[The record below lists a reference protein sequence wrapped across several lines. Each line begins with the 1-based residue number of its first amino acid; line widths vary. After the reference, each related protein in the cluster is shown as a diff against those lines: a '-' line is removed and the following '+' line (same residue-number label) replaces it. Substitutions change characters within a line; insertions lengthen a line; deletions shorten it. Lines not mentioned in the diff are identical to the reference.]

1 MPLPQVRQ
9 QARNLLSDTWANLDD
24 EINKVLGMA
33 AAEAAASIQ
42 VRGYCR
48 LCTATGGLCSANP
61 SPWVGF
67 AGLLQV
73 RDDRS
78 TREARSR
85 AQGCERD
92 SRGLAAAVGHCVDR
106 IKGGRRR
113 GVQVS

>member
-24 EINKVLGMA
+24 EINKLLGM
-33 AAEAAASIQ
+33 AAASIQ
-42 VRGYCR
+42 VRRCCR

-78 TREARSR
+78 TREDRRR